1 MRAPRSSPYYA
12 IDQAA
17 AKLDLHPH
25 ALRARCR
32 RAAVR
37 QGRDIVAYLGGGV
50 VASSSGEVGG
60 FGFRRR
66 PTPHQPSAVAR
77 RATLRYRLPVARE
90 RPPMKGISSWALET
104 HLQFARK

>member
-50 VASSSGEVGG
+50 VAFK
-60 FGFRRR
+60 FGRSWRLRF
-66 PTPHQPSAVAR
+66 PPSPHAAS
-77 RATLRYRLPVARE
+77 T
-90 RPPMKGISSWALET
+90 
-104 HLQFARK
+104 